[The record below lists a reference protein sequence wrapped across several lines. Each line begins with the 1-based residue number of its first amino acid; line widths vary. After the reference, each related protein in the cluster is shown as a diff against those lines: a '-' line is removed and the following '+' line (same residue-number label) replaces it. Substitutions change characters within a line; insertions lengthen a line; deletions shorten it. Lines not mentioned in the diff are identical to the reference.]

1 MRVLQADEGY
11 FFGIGAFET
20 IAVENGKP
28 VFLEQHFMRLMRAL
42 DFLKLTVS
50 MQEVRQRAEAALQKP
65 EMKTGRMVLKI
76 TVSGRNLVVN
86 TRKNHYS
93 AKDYKRGFSVDYSQV
108 RRNETSAFTYHKT
121 LNYGDCLFEKRRA
134 KEQGIDEPVF
144 LNLKGELCEGAT
156 TNLFFVKEG
165 KLITPPV
172 HCGLLPGIMR
182 EFVLQTYPVTERN
195 ILPQEILECEEM
207 FLTNSLL
214 GVMPVRSFGEHEFS
228 SRKTGDKLL
237 REYFSEVYGGISGI

>member
-28 VFLEQHFMRLMRAL
+28 VFPEQHFMRLMRAL

-50 MQEVRQRAEAALQKP
+50 MQEVRRRAEEALQKP

-76 TVSGRNLVVN
+76 TVSGQNLVIN
-86 TRKNHYS
+86 TRENHYS
-93 AKDYKRGFSVDYSQV
+93 AKDYERGFSVDYSQV

-134 KEQGIDEPVF
+134 KEHGIDEPVF
-144 LNLKGELCEGAT
+144 LNIKGELCEGAA

-165 KLITPPV
+165 RIITPLV
-172 HCGLLPGIMR
+172 RCGLLPGIMR
-182 EFVLQTYPVTERN
+182 ETVLQTYPVTERI
-195 ILPQEILECEEM
+195 ILPQEIPECEEM

-237 REYFSEVYGGISGI
+237 REYFSAVY